1 MMVYGFSPVQRG
13 KKPMAFPFRS
23 VQAVNPLW
31 IPVVN
36 AIKHGIPSQPLGL
49 VLGEAVF
56 TQKPVG
62 FLTGG
67 FKKVG
72 PSGGL
77 EAIENDTSSVLFHVH
92 PPGKWN
98 IKIYIYIYTLW

>member
-1 MMVYGFSPVQRG
+1 
-13 KKPMAFPFRS
+13 MAFPLSNGEKNLWHFHS
-23 VQAVNPLW
+23 KTVQAVNPLW

-56 TQKPVG
+56 TQKPWV
-62 FLTGG
+62 FETGG

-98 IKIYIYIYTLW
+98 IKIYIYIPSGKLT